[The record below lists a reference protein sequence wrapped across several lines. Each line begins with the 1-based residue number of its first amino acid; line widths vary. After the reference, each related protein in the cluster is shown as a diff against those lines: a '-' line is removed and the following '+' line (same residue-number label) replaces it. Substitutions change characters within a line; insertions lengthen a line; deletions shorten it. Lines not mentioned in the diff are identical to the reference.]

1 MGMKLRI
8 TAAAAAAVLGL
19 ASGLAAGPA
28 SAQLRVGGG
37 GVDVVAPANT
47 TAVQGSVD
55 PANTIVR
62 DSRRT
67 GGHTLRCWQHGRLL
81 YEGAGFRGTLS
92 SPNAVSIPRR
102 SGEGDAVTVIN
113 LNDAFCML
121 AD

>member
-1 MGMKLRI
+1 MTTTLKAAA
-8 TAAAAAAVLGL
+8 TAAVAAVLGL
-19 ASGLAAGPA
+19 GSAGA

-47 TAVQGSVD
+47 TAVLVD
-55 PANTIVR
+55 PAMTTVR

-81 YEGAGFRGTLS
+81 YEGSGFRGALS
-92 SPNAVSIPRR
+92 SPNAIAVPRR
-102 SGEGDAVTVIN
+102 SGEGDAVTVFN